1 MHELNR
7 SDLTRTLVVTLADS
21 EQLTELV
28 VPHTNFAALSASSD
42 QTEMVAELNSCYAMN
57 VSSSYTSEH
66 LAGVVL
72 FGIDEVP
79 GAVSIDQLVHLV
91 FPDENHVNDLSLHWH
106 AGDKGSDLVPISITT
121 SRHRWRTLCQ
131 IRRCCLL
138 IDIHTGNKCST
149 SVCRRVKTFGC
160 NHLLGDR
167 AGRRWRL
174 L

>member
-1 MHELNR
+1 M
-7 SDLTRTLVVTLADS
+7 TLADS
-21 EQLTELV
+21 EQLTKLV
-28 VPHTNFAALSASSD
+28 VPHTDFAALSASSD

-72 FGIDEVP
+72 LGIDEVS
-79 GAVSIDQLVHLV
+79 GAVSIDQLIHLV
-91 FPDENHVNDLSLHWH
+91 FPDEDHVNDLSLHRH
-106 AGDKGSDLVPISITT
+106 AGVEGSDLVPISITT
-121 SRHRWRTLCQ
+121 SCYRWRTLSQ

-138 IDIHTGNKCST
+138 IDIHTSNKCST
-149 SVCRRVKTFGC
+149 AICGRVETFSC

-167 AGRRWRL
+167 AGRRRGL